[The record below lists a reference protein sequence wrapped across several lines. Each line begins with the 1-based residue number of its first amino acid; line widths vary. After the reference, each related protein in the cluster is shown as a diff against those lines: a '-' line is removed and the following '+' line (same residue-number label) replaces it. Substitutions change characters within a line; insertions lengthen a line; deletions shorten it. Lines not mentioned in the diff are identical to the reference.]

1 MIMPYD
7 KIDQITY
14 LFYFNIVDV
23 TLRYK
28 ASISIDK
35 GPEFKSDC
43 EKLLRKHGVKIQKAK
58 SKPTIGIVKRVWMKN
73 LLIVI
78 EYINNS
84 IICQFDISSA
94 MAIEKEKA
102 FIKSS
107 SPYNGPIGFN
117 KEKLSSDIYSF
128 DNNDYMIKH
137 PERSFIREELM
148 PILLDTELPSNLVYS
163 ILCNHL

>member
-1 MIMPYD
+1 
-7 KIDQITY
+7 
-14 LFYFNIVDV
+14 
-23 TLRYK
+23 
-28 ASISIDK
+28 
-35 GPEFKSDC
+35 
-43 EKLLRKHGVKIQKAK
+43 
-58 SKPTIGIVKRVWMKN
+58 MKN

-117 KEKLSSDIYSF
+117 KEKLSSDIYSCKIF
-128 DNNDYMIKH
+128 NRY
-137 PERSFIREELM
+137 L
-148 PILLDTELPSNLVYS
+148 
-163 ILCNHL
+163 